1 MKKILPYILAS
12 IATAVALY
20 FFIENQSLKE
30 NAGAHEQGDALG
42 MSVEQ
47 RNAIARADS
56 LLLSGSYEEAQSAYD
71 SLPESV
77 GLEREL
83 RRRISTK
90 ILKMDNQ
97 LRHTNN
103 KAAKENSSD
112 TIDAKN
118 SDFDLQDVDSLSFA
132 LTKAQLELK
141 NIRMQMQQKV
151 FGEYLTFKSKK
162 GNRLHYVGE
171 VKNKKADG
179 FGIAILDTGSR
190 YEGEWKNG
198 MRHGNG
204 KFYWIDGEHY
214 EGDYINDMRSGTGS
228 YYWPNGEK
236 FTGEWKE
243 DLRNGK
249 GIFYGKDGEVIASGI
264 WKDDKLVEQD
274 KVSKNDNNN

>member
-30 NAGAHEQGDALG
+30 NAGAQEQGDALG

-97 LRHTNN
+97 LRYRNN
-103 KAAKENSSD
+103 KTAQENSSD
-112 TIDAKN
+112 TTDAKN

-171 VKNKKADG
+171 VKSKKANG
-179 FGIAILDTGSR
+179 FGIAILDIKSKEKR
-190 YEGEWKNG
+190 IICLWKA
-198 MRHGNG
+198 
-204 KFYWIDGEHY
+204 
-214 EGDYINDMRSGTGS
+214 INS
-228 YYWPNGEK
+228 
-236 FTGEWKE
+236 
-243 DLRNGK
+243 
-249 GIFYGKDGEVIASGI
+249 
-264 WKDDKLVEQD
+264 
-274 KVSKNDNNN
+274 